1 MDYTWSSERSS
12 CVSMFEMS
20 FSSESLQVTETE
32 TMMSRRTIME
42 NTITRVKMKKR
53 MMLVGYGLF

>member
-1 MDYTWSSERSS
+1 
-12 CVSMFEMS
+12 MFEMS

-32 TMMSRRTIME
+32 TMMSSRTIME

>member
-1 MDYTWSSERSS
+1 
-12 CVSMFEMS
+12 MFEMS

-32 TMMSRRTIME
+32 TMMSRRIIME